1 MELRFAV
8 VVVFFIFA
16 AFCIHTSHSQGMQQ
30 FDREPQ
36 YTEANPGEI
45 VIMPCRVFN
54 KKGQCV
60 WQKDGKPVGIYPG
73 KYEWVSSPDLGDC
86 SLRIS
91 AARADLDAGEWECQV
106 TASSF
111 DAQDALTSDPARLVV
126 RVPPSPPQLEVEL
139 SPIADG
145 GNLTLSAGKEATVRC
160 LSRGGN
166 PAANVKWFLDDRELV
181 GQYNQ
186 TNTTD
191 IGKVK
196 TWMAV
201 STLTYTFNKTDHSKL
216 LRCVAL
222 HEAYPTKSRESS
234 VTLDIHYAP
243 EVTLVGTPTVDLEEN
258 IDSVSLRCRA
268 DANPPAT
275 VIWRRVGGN
284 PSLSNKSPV
293 ASMGDI
299 YSFQEILEFS
309 PVTRKDSAT
318 YSCEAKNTIGTSNLI
333 TIPIDIKYSPMIVNV
348 GPAVSQQLTVTL
360 YESTRLE
367 CQAEGNP
374 QPRYQWLH
382 RRPKDGEED
391 IVIRSE
397 DRYLHITN
405 VTYEHQ
411 GEYICI
417 ATSTINGLERM
428 VQSEAITL
436 RVVGPPQVLNEVSS
450 RFISVERGDDAV
462 IRAVFCAD
470 PRPIRVSWRWAA
482 FQMEAGSGSGRFVAE
497 ALHKVSPAI
506 LPTPPA
512 IVELVGEDEDD
523 EDDVMGNTES
533 SNTNSAYDT
542 AIIENTSTS
551 STMHH
556 PRSLEVVPTAQSLVA
571 RPPQAVFTYPGKRDE
586 CYETRLRIQ
595 RVEMND
601 ARHYYLTV
609 ENDKGSDTFYVTLTV
624 KEPVSMATV
633 IAVVIACLFLIIVV
647 TLCLLYA
654 YRSER
659 CCFDRKGGSKS
670 TDLESMKSDVES
682 VHSSSQCSSSG
693 NNSATSQTSINR
705 GGTQRSSSIGQTKCH
720 VSNSVT
726 KIQTTSSSSSSN
738 SSNLSDASP
747 SSKKLNITTSALPG
761 GGQFKTNIFINGPT
775 ATTTTSSLPPTTTT
789 TTTTT
794 ITTNPFSALNGES
807 IGNGGIGFP
816 GSALR
821 GPAVAK
827 NQQ

>member
-497 ALHKVSPAI
+497 ALHK
-506 LPTPPA
+506 
-512 IVELVGEDEDD
+512 
-523 EDDVMGNTES
+523 
-533 SNTNSAYDT
+533 
-542 AIIENTSTS
+542 
-551 STMHH
+551 
-556 PRSLEVVPTAQSLVA
+556 
-571 RPPQAVFTYPGKRDE
+571 GKRDE

>member
-497 ALHKVSPAI
+497 ALHK
-506 LPTPPA
+506 
-512 IVELVGEDEDD
+512 
-523 EDDVMGNTES
+523 
-533 SNTNSAYDT
+533 
-542 AIIENTSTS
+542 
-551 STMHH
+551 
-556 PRSLEVVPTAQSLVA
+556 
-571 RPPQAVFTYPGKRDE
+571 GKRDE

-624 KEPVSMATV
+624 KVEPVSMATV

>member
-1 MELRFAV
+1 
-8 VVVFFIFA
+8 
-16 AFCIHTSHSQGMQQ
+16 MQQ

-36 YTEANPGEI
+36 YAEANPGEI

-91 AARADLDAGEWECQV
+91 ATRADLDAGEWECQV

-145 GNLTLSAGKEATVRC
+145 GNLTLSAGAEATVRC

-166 PAANVKWFLDDRELV
+166 PAANVKWFLDERELV
-181 GQYNQ
+181 GHYNQ

-201 STLTYTFNKTDHSKL
+201 STLTYTFSKTDHTKL

-284 PSLSNKSPV
+284 PSMTIRAPV
-293 ASMGDI
+293 VSMGDI
-299 YSFQEILEFS
+299 YSFQETLEFS

-374 QPRYQWLH
+374 LPRYQWLH

-436 RVVGPPQVLNEVSS
+436 RVVGPPQVLSEVSS

-512 IVELVGEDEDD
+512 VVELEADD
-523 EDDVMGNTES
+523 EDDQVAIDTES
-533 SNTNSAYDT
+533 SSTMSAYDT
-542 AIIENTSTS
+542 LEST
-551 STMHH
+551 TTVMHH
-556 PRSLEVVPTAQSLVA
+556 PRSLEVVPTAQALVA

-624 KEPVSMATV
+624 KVEPVSMATV

-659 CCFDRKGGSKS
+659 CCFDR
-670 TDLESMKSDVES
+670 DMKSDVES

-705 GGTQRSSSIGQTKCH
+705 GGTQRSSVGQSKCH
-720 VSNSVT
+720 KTLGTAVSDSRGLLYADLQLPKTSNNGSMKV
-726 KIQTTSSSSSSN
+726 KNHHRHLHNLPTSSSSSS
-738 SSNLSDASP
+738 
-747 SSKKLNITTSALPG
+747 TC
-761 GGQFKTNIFINGPT
+761 
-775 ATTTTSSLPPTTTT
+775 TSSSPQQQWSQLNRTNFSDRSLDQ
-789 TTTTT
+789 T
-794 ITTNPFSALNGES
+794 IDTLDTSLDRS
-807 IGNGGIGFP
+807 H
-816 GSALR
+816 SK
-821 GPAVAK
+821 VDV
-827 NQQ
+827 

>member
-1 MELRFAV
+1 MARKDPPSIVGHNHHHRPDTITCALTCTRLKEK
-8 VVVFFIFA
+8 
-16 AFCIHTSHSQGMQQ
+16 GMQQ

-36 YTEANPGEI
+36 YAEANPGEI

-145 GNLTLSAGKEATVRC
+145 GNLTLSAGAEATVRC

-166 PAANVKWFLDDRELV
+166 PAANVKWFLDQRELV
-181 GQYNQ
+181 GHYNQ

-201 STLTYTFNKTDHSKL
+201 STLTYTFTKTDHSKL

-284 PSLSNKSPV
+284 PSMTNRAPV
-293 ASMGDI
+293 VSMGDI
-299 YSFQEILEFS
+299 YSFQETLEFS

-374 QPRYQWLH
+374 LPRYQWLH

-436 RVVGPPQVLNEVSS
+436 RVVGPPQVLSEVSS

-497 ALHKVSPAI
+497 ALHK
-506 LPTPPA
+506 
-512 IVELVGEDEDD
+512 
-523 EDDVMGNTES
+523 
-533 SNTNSAYDT
+533 
-542 AIIENTSTS
+542 
-551 STMHH
+551 
-556 PRSLEVVPTAQSLVA
+556 
-571 RPPQAVFTYPGKRDE
+571 GKRDE

-624 KEPVSMATV
+624 KVEPVSMATV

-705 GGTQRSSSIGQTKCH
+705 GGTQRSSVGQTKCH
-720 VSNSVT
+720 VS
-726 KIQTTSSSSSSN
+726 KTTSSSSSN
-738 SSNLSDASP
+738 SSNVSA
-747 SSKKLNITTSALPG
+747 SSKKLNNTTPEPPG
-761 GGQFKTNIFINGPT
+761 GGQYKTNIFINGPVTST
-775 ATTTTSSLPPTTTT
+775 ATSTTSLPS

-794 ITTNPFSALNGES
+794 ITTNPLSALNGES
-807 IGNGGIGFP
+807 IGNGGVGFP
-816 GSALR
+816 RSALR
-821 GPAVAK
+821 GSAIAK

>member
-1 MELRFAV
+1 MELRFAA
-8 VVVFFIFA
+8 VVFFFA
-16 AFCIHTSHSQGMQQ
+16 AICVHTSMTQGMQQ

-36 YTEANPGEI
+36 YAEANPGEI

-145 GNLTLSAGKEATVRC
+145 GNLTLSAGAEATVRC

-166 PAANVKWFLDDRELV
+166 PAANVKWFLDQRELV
-181 GQYNQ
+181 GHYNQ

-201 STLTYTFNKTDHSKL
+201 STLTYTFTKTDHSKL

-284 PSLSNKSPV
+284 PSMTNRAPV
-293 ASMGDI
+293 VSMGDI
-299 YSFQEILEFS
+299 YSFQETLEFS

-374 QPRYQWLH
+374 LPRYQWLH

-436 RVVGPPQVLNEVSS
+436 RVVGPPQVLSEVSS

-512 IVELVGEDEDD
+512 VVELVADD
-523 EDDVMGNTES
+523 EDDQDVIGSASDTES
-533 SNTNSAYDT
+533 SSSTNSAYDT
-542 AIIENTSTS
+542 IEST
-551 STMHH
+551 TTTHH
-556 PRSLEVVPTAQSLVA
+556 PRSLEVVPTAQALIA

-624 KEPVSMATV
+624 KVEPVSMATV

-705 GGTQRSSSIGQTKCH
+705 GGTQRSSVGQTKCH
-720 VSNSVT
+720 VS
-726 KIQTTSSSSSSN
+726 KTTSSSSSN
-738 SSNLSDASP
+738 SSNVSA
-747 SSKKLNITTSALPG
+747 SSKKLNNTTPEPPG
-761 GGQFKTNIFINGPT
+761 GGQYKTNIFINGPVTST
-775 ATTTTSSLPPTTTT
+775 ATSTTSLPS

-794 ITTNPFSALNGES
+794 ITTNPLSALNGES
-807 IGNGGIGFP
+807 IGNGGVGFP
-816 GSALR
+816 RSALR
-821 GPAVAK
+821 GSAIAK